1 MEVHHHTHHPK
12 RWKEYFWEFFML
24 FLAVFCGFMAEIQVE
39 HYVEQQREKRYMLSL
54 KDELVVDTMKFA
66 TSLAQVKEIHP
77 LLDSFY
83 NNLKN
88 LKEYNYSLK
97 GKWNV
102 YINEKTVTYLPALT
116 TILQIKN
123 SGNLRLIKNHE
134 LLREVI
140 LYEAMVLNRYAVIA
154 QTVQNA
160 KEKIYDFEDKYCS
173 YDDFSISLSNDL
185 KQTNYGIANPKLIYE
200 MPVIT
205 KDAVVLN
212 EFANLAV
219 NYKGRLRGYVDQV
232 NVVNEQAKKLIK
244 LINEVYHIQ

>member
-24 FLAVFCGFMAEIQVE
+24 FLAVFGGFMAEIQVE

-54 KDELVVDTMKFA
+54 KDELVVGRMKFA

-88 LKEYNYSLK
+88 PKEYNYSLK

-154 QTVQNA
+154 QHVQDA
-160 KEKIYDFEDKYCS
+160 KEKILNFEDKYCN
-173 YDDFSISLSNDL
+173 YDEFGVYSNDL
-185 KQTNYGIANPKLIYE
+185 YHTKYGIDNPKLIYE

-212 EFANLAV
+212 EFANLAI
-219 NYKGRLRGYVDQV
+219 NYKGRLRGYESQV
-232 NVVNEQAKKLIK
+232 SKVNKQAEKLIK

>member
-39 HYVEQQREKRYMLSL
+39 HYVEQQREKKYMLSL
-54 KDELVVDTMKFA
+54 KNELVVDTMKFA
-66 TSLAQVKEIHP
+66 KSMAQVSEIHP

-185 KQTNYGIANPKLIYE
+185 KQTKYGIANPKLIYE

>member
-88 LKEYNYSLK
+88 PKEYNYSLK

-154 QTVQNA
+154 QTAQNA

>member
-160 KEKIYDFEDKYCS
+160 KEKIYDFEDKYYS

>member
-1 MEVHHHTHHPK
+1 
-12 RWKEYFWEFFML
+12 ML

-39 HYVEQQREKRYMLSL
+39 HYVEQQREKKYMLSL

-66 TSLAQVKEIHP
+66 KSMAQVSEIHP

-102 YINEKTVTYLPALT
+102 YINAETVTYLPALT

-154 QTVQNA
+154 QHVQDA
-160 KEKIYDFEDKYCS
+160 KEKILNFEDKYCN
-173 YDDFSISLSNDL
+173 YDEFGVYSNDL
-185 KQTNYGIANPKLIYE
+185 YHTKYGIANPKLIYE

-212 EFANLAV
+212 EFANLAI
-219 NYKGRLRGYVDQV
+219 NYKGRLRGYESQV
-232 NVVNEQAKKLIK
+232 SKVNKQAKKLIK